1 MILRALILIGAL
13 AAGVAQAQQVPD
25 IAGWNNTR
33 WGMNPE
39 QLRTALGPALLAEQS
54 QIGLVRYSMKD
65 VSIGG
70 VPFDVHLLVNP
81 IGLTDVA
88 FGSGFVNRARD
99 TEAAAVEAAL
109 RAQYGNDPEVID
121 KESMTPGDG
130 RSVYRELNWRF
141 PSTTVRFLH
150 NLEISSAATNDH
162 LSVTFSRPR

>member
-1 MILRALILIGAL
+1 MLRIAALLLPLLTPAFAL
-13 AAGVAQAQQVPD
+13 AQPADV
-25 IAGWNNTR
+25 AGWNNTR

-39 QLRTALGPALLAEQS
+39 QLRAALGPALLAEPN
-54 QIGLVRYSMKD
+54 QIGLVRYSIKD
-65 VSIGG
+65 VVIGG
-70 VPFDVHLLVNP
+70 VSFDAHLLVNP

-88 FGSGFVNRARD
+88 FGSGFVNRAREA
-99 TEAAAVEAAL
+99 EAAGVEAAL

-121 KESMTPGDG
+121 KESAAPGGD

-150 NLEISSAATNDH
+150 NLEISPTATNDH